1 MTTPSSSP
9 FRRWPSVLVA
19 AAAGW
24 AGGVLSIAQSPPQ
37 FSDLEL
43 QSSGDLVLRWTGNPG
58 STHQLQVSSNLL
70 DWQTLTTSRAAANN
84 QQTDSGAAYHSWRA
98 YRVVELGPTDL
109 LTGDH
114 LSTEQGDLIIHPV
127 NHASLVLQW
136 QDRLIYNDPVGGAG
150 PYNGL
155 PRADLVLVS
164 HSHGDHFHAATL
176 TAVLGTEGWIIAPAA
191 VYSSLSP
198 SLRAR
203 TISLANGQSTNLLGL
218 TVEAVPAYNANHP
231 RGAGNGY
238 VVTLGGRRLYLSGD
252 TGDIAEMR
260 ALNDVDVAFVCMNVP
275 FTMTIAQ
282 AVSAVREFQ
291 PRVVYPYHF
300 RNSDGTRANTNLF
313 KTQVGTDL
321 GIEVRLRNWY

>member
-1 MTTPSSSP
+1 M
-9 FRRWPSVLVA
+9 
-19 AAAGW
+19 
-24 AGGVLSIAQSPPQ
+24 
-37 FSDLEL
+37 
-43 QSSGDLVLRWTGNPG
+43 LRWTGNPG
-58 STHQLQVSSNLL
+58 STQQLQVSSNLL
-70 DWQTLTTSRAAANN
+70 DWQILTTSTAAASN
-84 QQTDSGAAYHSWRA
+84 QQTDSGAAYQSWRA
-98 YRVVELGPTDL
+98 YRVVDLGSTDH

-114 LSTEQGDLIIHPV
+114 LPTELGEVVIHPV
-127 NHASLVLQW
+127 NHASLVFQW
-136 QDRLIYNDPVGGAG
+136 QDHLIYNDPVGGAT

-164 HSHGDHFHAATL
+164 HSHGDHFHAGTL
-176 TAVLGTEGWIIAPAA
+176 TAVLDAEGWIIAPAA

-198 SLRAR
+198 TLRAR
-203 TISLANGQSTNLLGL
+203 TIALANGQSTNLLGL

-238 VVTLGGRRLYLSGD
+238 VVTLGGRRLYFSGD

-260 ALNDVDVAFVCMNVP
+260 ALTDIDAAFVCMNVP
-275 FTMTIAQ
+275 FTMTVAQ
-282 AVSAVREFQ
+282 AVSAVREFK